1 MTIIKRVDLRKLIS
15 FLKEKIL
22 KMIFIIL
29 IIGKIEMKNL
39 IEIKIIKKM
48 IKIKKKDFNLKRL
61 K

>member
-1 MTIIKRVDLRKLIS
+1 MIIVKKVDLRKLIS
-15 FLKEKIL
+15 FQNEKIL

-29 IIGKIEMKNL
+29 IIDKIEMINL

-48 IKIKKKDFNLKRL
+48 IQNMKENFNLRIL